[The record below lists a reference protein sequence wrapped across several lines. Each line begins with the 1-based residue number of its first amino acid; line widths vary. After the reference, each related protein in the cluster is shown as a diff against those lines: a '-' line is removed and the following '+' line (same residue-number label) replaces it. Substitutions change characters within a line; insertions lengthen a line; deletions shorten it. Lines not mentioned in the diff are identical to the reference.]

1 MKTPLPRRSS
11 PVHRSAATLGGFALL
26 ALLITC
32 GCNHIDAGVSDYS
45 RAGAPASKSTDN
57 TTKSVP
63 FSDGK
68 YVIPPKADDATYIH
82 KGDTISINLAHGFI
96 KDFSEADWFH
106 RVIDPQLKRKRGEVA
121 VVARVKEISNKGP
134 DFDFTSSGH
143 TGGRLIYYSDG
154 VHVNAHLNF
163 SFLPVYGPINY
174 DGYPLAISFYIL
186 ELDKN
191 QSASMKSLLNTL
203 TAVGG
208 KAYPPSAPVLSVLD
222 KIGSSLV
229 SQQKDDVDLAYHFY
243 LQPYSA
249 TSDNTLGQPLL
260 RTGNYALVKQDFV
273 HSEEVR
279 AGVPFSWNVTIDPS
293 NGLLSKTVTG
303 TSQASKPVPFTGAT
317 YLTFQ
322 INKGQKAD
330 NLNQAERFA
339 QFSNFLDSIKGT
351 EFMDFTTIGTQLTGM
366 LARDEND
373 SRAKNLFTELS
384 EKYPKNGVT
393 DTADLKA
400 RRTSLLGELEK
411 YIFDENAKDS
421 RYYLRT
427 ADKNALLE
435 RIGALYLPSRASRLT
450 RDEFKKLEQ

>member
-1 MKTPLPRRSS
+1 
-11 PVHRSAATLGGFALL
+11 
-26 ALLITC
+26 
-32 GCNHIDAGVSDYS
+32 
-45 RAGAPASKSTDN
+45 
-57 TTKSVP
+57 
-63 FSDGK
+63 
-68 YVIPPKADDATYIH
+68 
-82 KGDTISINLAHGFI
+82 
-96 KDFSEADWFH
+96 
-106 RVIDPQLKRKRGEVA
+106 
-121 VVARVKEISNKGP
+121 
-134 DFDFTSSGH
+134 
-143 TGGRLIYYSDG
+143 
-154 VHVNAHLNF
+154 
-163 SFLPVYGPINY
+163 
-174 DGYPLAISFYIL
+174 
-186 ELDKN
+186 
-191 QSASMKSLLNTL
+191 
-203 TAVGG
+203 
-208 KAYPPSAPVLSVLD
+208 
-222 KIGSSLV
+222 
-229 SQQKDDVDLAYHFY
+229 
-243 LQPYSA
+243 
-249 TSDNTLGQPLL
+249 
-260 RTGNYALVKQDFV
+260 
-273 HSEEVR
+273 
-279 AGVPFSWNVTIDPS
+279 
-293 NGLLSKTVTG
+293 
-303 TSQASKPVPFTGAT
+303 VPFTGAT